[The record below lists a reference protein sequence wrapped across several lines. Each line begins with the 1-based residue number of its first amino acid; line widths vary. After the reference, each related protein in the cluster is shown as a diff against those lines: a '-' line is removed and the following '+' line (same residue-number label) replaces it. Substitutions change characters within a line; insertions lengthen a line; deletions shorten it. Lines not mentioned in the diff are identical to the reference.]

1 MQPTSYLK
9 ITMILPRFEV
19 SNILCSILEVKLCNL
34 EGNCMRN
41 SFPQYMDNITFTTI
55 FGDWGAVEH
64 DVSSSHLFP
73 SLRTFLFLFESPSPL
88 LFLSFA
94 S

>member
-19 SNILCSILEVKLCNL
+19 SNILCSILEVKFL

-41 SFPQYMDNITFTTI
+41 SFPQYMDNMTFTSI